1 MLKPKTTL
9 LTAIRN
15 TTAQELLG
23 IPAGASKVIFANLEW
38 VYAYRYFLATE
49 LSQGHF
55 EATDIRGNILTPPL
69 AGGAAG
75 ELVAEVSNYYTML
88 GFPTFPHYDKAVR
101 LHWNLSAVHSVMDV
115 IGADILV
122 EGLEALELTK
132 EDVIQKLQP
141 GLDYMRLGMF
151 LEAAALVRAITP
163 DAFLTSARLE
173 LYATILESANA
184 L

>member
-9 LTAIRN
+9 LTTIRN

-38 VYAYRYFLATE
+38 VYAHRYILATE

-75 ELVAEVSNYYTML
+75 ELVTEVSNYYTML

-101 LHWNLSAVHSVMDV
+101 LHWNLSAVHSVMDA

-122 EGLEALELTK
+122 EDLEALGLTK
-132 EDVIQKLQP
+132 EDAIQKLQP
-141 GLDYMRLGMF
+141 GLESMSLGMF